1 MQTTAIRTVAN
12 PLPENEIILLTLLIS
27 KRYIPYTDLLKI
39 FHYLYFST
47 IFISLFLHK
56 SSLRQACRAA
66 GPESGA
72 ARKSPVDAVFVRNAL
87 GYSGLCWRYNCLAEK
102 VARCGLTGGPV
113 AWRGLYGIPRH
124 PVRPCRA
131 IGCKQKGRPWRTRPV
146 ARRHVSA
153 PRHQPAS
160 APRHTLLAGL
170 KAK

>member
-1 MQTTAIRTVAN
+1 M
-12 PLPENEIILLTLLIS
+12 LH
-27 KRYIPYTDLLKI
+27 D
-39 FHYLYFST
+39 LYFST

-87 GYSGLCWRYNCLAEK
+87 GYRGLCRRYDCIVEK

-131 IGCKQKGRPWRTRPV
+131 IGCKQKGRPWQDA
-146 ARRHVSA
+146 ARSPAPCVSA
-153 PRHQPAS
+153 TPSTGFCPPAHVAGGLEGQIITQPLCRIS
-160 APRHTLLAGL
+160 FFSYFRNRKPDL
-170 KAK
+170 KSFMAYEHIQQ